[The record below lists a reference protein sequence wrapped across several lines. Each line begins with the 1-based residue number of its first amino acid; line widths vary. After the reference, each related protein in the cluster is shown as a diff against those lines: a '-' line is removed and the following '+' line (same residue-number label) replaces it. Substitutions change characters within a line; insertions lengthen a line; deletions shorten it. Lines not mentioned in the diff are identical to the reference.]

1 MVCPAG
7 TYNDNLFGKSIA
19 DCRPCPNGHECAEMT
34 VDKGDVCQQGY
45 YCPIGSYPQQYPC
58 PAGSHGASRTGKSDV
73 SECLPCPPGNYC
85 PEGSASP
92 TLTPAGRWTPLSNVP
107 SLEATYKCPPKFH
120 CPNDADNIAVL
131 QCFPLS
137 SPARLFVHLWDQD
150 PLQVLPPCVQDPV
163 YSEPAFRTG
172 LILKTVSGRE
182 SSETITPKKV

>member
-85 PEGSASP
+85 PEASASP

-120 CPNDADNIAVL
+120 CPNTGMTNYKGFECPAGYYCPAGTSDYTTTPCPEGTFSDRRDLHNYMHCNPCPKGFYCDAGAT
-131 QCFPLS
+131 S
-137 SPARLFVHLWDQD
+137 SI
-150 PLQVLPPCVQDPV
+150 
-163 YSEPAFRTG
+163 G
-172 LILKTVSGRE
+172 
-182 SSETITPKKV
+182 ITECP